1 MAVKARIRTF
11 LDRNAESIIEGLKE
25 TFDSHDFIRELIK
38 KDERGY
44 VEELNQCID
53 SHNGIFR
60 NVHSQIGQY
69 LSEESKNGNLN
80 IESTG
85 RIKSDNI
92 KDYQSENEG
101 WRKK

>member
-1 MAVKARIRTF
+1 MAVKASIRTF
-11 LDRNAESIIEGLKE
+11 LDRNAENIIEGFIG

-38 KDERGY
+38 TDERGY
-44 VEELNQCID
+44 IEELHGCID

-60 NVHSQIGQY
+60 NFHSQIAQY

-85 RIKSDNI
+85 KIKSDNI